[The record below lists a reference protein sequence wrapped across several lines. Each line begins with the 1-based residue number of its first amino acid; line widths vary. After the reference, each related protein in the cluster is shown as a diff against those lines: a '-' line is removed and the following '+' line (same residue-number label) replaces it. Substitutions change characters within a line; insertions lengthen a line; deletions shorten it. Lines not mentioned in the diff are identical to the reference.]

1 MLGWIA
7 RRELS
12 RSPSQFLTGPDFSSI
27 WELAFRWSDS
37 EPTTGDA
44 EIPEQVRQATYRL
57 VRGFFKGDLNLRRS
71 NGHKVMREPVFLLV
85 WDANPW
91 RNVLWRC
98 LSKAEFDEAYLTKLY
113 VERSEVLAWCEKEK
127 LSPPRCWAPLISDTV
142 ISPSD
147 EDEDDKD
154 GWYERLTEQRRRKV
168 ACLEL
173 ARHLWKQD
181 HQLSYEAVRTHTL
194 MKQAGLYNV
203 FTADAFKKW
212 SRDFAPDEAKQ
223 GGRRSQASTSRENSN
238 YCENF
243 SQVSKI
249 F

>member
-1 MLGWIA
+1 MDCTERTFA
-7 RRELS
+7 STE
-12 RSPSQFLTGPDFSSI
+12 PFLTGPDFSSI
-27 WELAFRWSDS
+27 WELAFRWSDC
-37 EPTTGDA
+37 EPKSGVGD
-44 EIPEQVRQATYRL
+44 IPEQVTQATYRL

-71 NGHKVMREPVFLLV
+71 NGHKVMREPFFLLV

-98 LSKAEFDEAYLTKLY
+98 LSQAELDEAYLTKLY

-127 LSPPRCWAPLISDTV
+127 LSPPACWAPVTSDAA
-142 ISPSD
+142 PSLGD

-181 HQLSYEAVRTHTL
+181 RNLSYEAVRTHVL
-194 MKQAGLYNV
+194 MREAGLHSV

-212 SRDFAPDEAKQ
+212 SRDFAPEEAKQ
-223 GGRRSQASTSRENSN
+223 GGRRAQT
-238 YCENF
+238 
-243 SQVSKI
+243 I
-249 F
+249 T